1 MTAPTAPVGMDWSSR
16 AEKILR
22 HTRAMQRR
30 FAARDQ
36 RWDDVRAIR
45 QGKLSDNFPDFVS
58 EAWPEPIVANFIDTT
73 ARDLAE
79 MLAPLP
85 TFSCSSV
92 SMRSDTERKRADVRT
107 KIANHY
113 MEFNSM
119 SKQMLY
125 GADHYWSFGMTIF
138 HQELDYEARMPRVTI
153 EDPTGAYPVF
163 DRWGRAQTL
172 TRRWWADAMVL
183 AEAYP
188 ELADQIWFEARTV
201 GGTDGT
207 MVELIRYSDAQDTT
221 LVLGGKGARVLD
233 VVTHR
238 LNRLPFVVAKRP
250 WVDINQVKGQ
260 FDDVV
265 WIQLARDTLAKLQIE
280 AVERSVQAPL
290 ALPPDVQELNYGPD
304 AVLRSQTPEKIRRVG
319 MEMTNMS
326 FLEGNQLLEEMRT
339 GTRYPAARVGEQDSS
354 VITGRGVQALLG
366 GLENQ
371 VRAANTIFRDAFMDV
386 VAMCFELD
394 EKVWPNSPKRIK
406 GTAEG
411 IPYDMEYTPSKDI
424 AANTTC
430 DVKYGFAAGLDPTR
444 AILLLLQLRGDE
456 LISRDTFQRNLPFA
470 VNVNEENSKVQVE
483 NIRGALLQSFAGYVQ
498 AIPAMA
504 QMGQDPADAVNKI
517 AAIAKGLQ
525 KGRPIEDV
533 AVEVFA
539 PPPAPEPA
547 GPESSEPGVPGGPG
561 APGGPPAGGMA
572 GGLGPSGLMQGVP
585 AGQAGQ
591 APGGRPDLQM
601 LLGGITGNGKPSMGA
616 SVLRRRRV

>member
-1 MTAPTAPVGMDWSSR
+1 MTAPTAPVGLDWSSQ

-30 FAARDQ
+30 YAARDAK
-36 RWDDVRAIR
+36 WDDVRAIR
-45 QGKLSDNFPDFVS
+45 SGRLADNFPDLVS
-58 EAWPEPIVANFIDTT
+58 DAWPEQIVANFIDTT

-92 SMRSDTERKRADVRT
+92 SMRSDAERKRADVRT

-113 MEFNSM
+113 MEFNSIA
-119 SKQMLY
+119 KQMLY
-125 GADHYWSFGMTIF
+125 GADHYWTFGLTVF
-138 HQELDYEARMPRVTI
+138 HGELDHDRRMPRVTI
-153 EDPTGAYPVF
+153 EDPTGCYPVF
-163 DRWGRAQTL
+163 DRWGRATAL
-172 TRRWWADAMVL
+172 TKRWWCDAMVL
-183 AEAYP
+183 AELYSD
-188 ELADQIWFEARTV
+188 LADQIWAEARSV

-207 MVELIRYSDAQDTT
+207 MVELIRHSDAAGTT
-221 LVLGGKGARVLD
+221 LVLGGKGARVLEY
-233 VVTHR
+233 VPHR
-238 LNRLPFVVAKRP
+238 LNRLPFVVARRP
-250 WVDINQVKGQ
+250 WVDPMAIKGQ

-265 WIQLARDTLAKLQIE
+265 WIQLARDTLAKLQLE

-319 MEMTNMS
+319 LEMTNMS
-326 FLEGNQLLEEMRT
+326 FLENNTLLEEMRT

-354 VITGRGVQALLG
+354 VITGRGVQALMG

-371 VRAANTIFRDAFMDV
+371 VRAAQTIFREAFMDV
-386 VAMCFELD
+386 LAMCFELD
-394 EKVWPNSPKRIK
+394 EKVWPNAPKRIK

-411 IPYDMEYTPSKDI
+411 IPYDMEYTPAKDI
-424 AANTTC
+424 AGNTTC

-504 QMGQDPADAVNKI
+504 QMGQDPGDAVTKI

-525 KGRPIEDV
+525 KGRAIEDV

-539 PPPAPEPA
+539 PPPAPESA
-547 GPESSEPGVPGGPG
+547 GPESPLSPGSDGVGGPGGPG
-561 APGGPPAGGMA
+561 AGGVGAGLNA
-572 GGLGPSGLMQGVP
+572 SGLMQGVP
-585 AGQAGQ
+585 EGQAGQ